1 MEIMKLIGRGAAA
14 IGIVFTCIFL
24 AGCQSGTKA
33 QNDGYGYNPL
43 GKDKDTAGMDV
54 NSGLPGSDAKRPG
67 APVACGGVRFQQ
79 HGHPSGAGD
88 TISVVFNDVQPPVVA
103 MQDQIKEDGT
113 VTLYFSE
120 KFVAAG
126 KTVHQLQDEIHD
138 RYVPKYYVRMT
149 PSITILDRFYSV
161 GGEVRSPNRYVWTPN
176 MTVLRAI
183 DSAGGFTDYSK
194 KTSVSI
200 TRAGT
205 RKQEIE
211 NCKKALKKPE
221 FDLPIYPGDQVF
233 VKKRIL

>member
-1 MEIMKLIGRGAAA
+1 MKLIGRGVTAV
-14 IGIVFTCIFL
+14 GIILTGIAL
-24 AGCQSGTKA
+24 AGCQSGKPK
-33 QNDGYGYNPL
+33 NDGYGYDPL
-43 GKDKDTAGMDV
+43 NKDKDTVAMDA
-54 NSGLPGSDAKRPG
+54 NSGLPGSDATHPG
-67 APVACGGVRFQQ
+67 APVASG
-79 HGHPSGAGD
+79 SDSSSTAILGAGD
-88 TISVVFNDVQPPVVA
+88 TIGVMFNDVQPPVVA

-126 KTVHQLQDEIHD
+126 KTVHQLQDEIHE
-138 RYVPKYYVRMT
+138 RYVPKYYKYMT
-149 PSITILDRFYSV
+149 PSVTTGDRFYSV

-221 FDLPIYPGDQVF
+221 LDLPVYPGDQIF
-233 VKKRIL
+233 VKKAVL